1 MTRTSDPGPPD
12 DDVEREA
19 MQLWNNYEDE
29 KVGLKIG
36 AMETELTPKQ
46 ARKKADQL
54 EAEFGGTDVG
64 EDDETQQFISDLRER
79 ADAVEGGEDE

>member
-1 MTRTSDPGPPD
+1 
-12 DDVEREA
+12 
-19 MQLWNNYEDE
+19 MQLWNNYKDG

-36 AMETELTPKQ
+36 PLETEMTPEQ
-46 ARKKADQL
+46 ARKKADAL

-79 ADAVEGGEDE
+79 ADAVEGEDPE

>member
-1 MTRTSDPGPPD
+1 MRTSDPGPPD

-29 KVGLKIG
+29 KVGLRLG
-36 AMETELTPKQ
+36 AMETEMTPDE
-46 ARKKADQL
+46 ARDKADRL
-54 EAEFGGTDVG
+54 EGEFRGTEAG

-79 ADAVEGGEDE
+79 ADAVEGGNDE

>member
-1 MTRTSDPGPPD
+1 
-12 DDVEREA
+12 
-19 MQLWNNYEDE
+19 MQLWNNYEDG

-36 AMETELTPKQ
+36 PIETEMTPKQ
-46 ARKKADQL
+46 ARKKADAL

-79 ADAVEGGEDE
+79 ADAVEGEDPE

>member
-1 MTRTSDPGPPD
+1 MRTSDPGPPD
-12 DDVEREA
+12 DDVPRGA
-19 MQLWNNYEDE
+19 MQLWNNYEDG
-29 KVGLKIG
+29 KVGLRIG
-36 AMETELTPKQ
+36 PMETEMTPEQ
-46 ARKKADQL
+46 ARKKADAL